1 MTREANQSIIKDY
14 YYKKLPQGSKKG
26 IIPIKKKQKCKSF
39 MKDVKTQV
47 KIAEQYVSTEHWG
60 FVAFHTN
67 LI

>member
-1 MTREANQSIIKDY
+1 
-14 YYKKLPQGSKKG
+14 
-26 IIPIKKKQKCKSF
+26 

-47 KIAEQYVSTEHWG
+47 KIAEKYVSTEHWG